1 MKILIFVRKGCCLC
15 ETIKNKITKINLE
28 EIKSKLEINEI
39 DIDRFDLYQD
49 KYKKFDNEVPVV
61 SIEESKSQKIID
73 LPRISPR
80 LKDDQLK
87 KWLEKNITITLN
99 KNWLEDEI
107 NKIT

>member
-1 MKILIFVRKGCCLC
+1 MVAFK
-15 ETIKNKITKINLE
+15 
-28 EIKSKLEINEI
+28 
-39 DIDRFDLYQD
+39 
-49 KYKKFDNEVPVV
+49 
-61 SIEESKSQKIID
+61 ESKSQKIIE

-87 KWLEKNITITLN
+87 KLLEKNINIALN